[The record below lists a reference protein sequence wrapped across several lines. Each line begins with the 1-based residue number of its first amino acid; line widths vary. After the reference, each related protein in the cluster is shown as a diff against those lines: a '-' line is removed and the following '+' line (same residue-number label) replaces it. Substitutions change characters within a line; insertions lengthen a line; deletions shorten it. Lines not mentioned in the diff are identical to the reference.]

1 MLTKYVG
8 KNCIIYVVVHDSQYI
23 AFKAELAFSG
33 TFAFAMIKLLHFFT
47 LLTSRC
53 PLLLHRFPPPTS
65 ANSKMKIG
73 VDPHLES
80 TLVSK
85 SIRNSWTLSLPT
97 EARWPPWYLEEL
109 LLSKKKVMRLIKA
122 TWYTTCKIFLHPTK
136 TFLFCSACS
145 ICPRTW
151 KI

>member
-8 KNCIIYVVVHDSQYI
+8 KNCIIYEVVHDSQYI

-97 EARWPPWYLEEL
+97 EARWPPWYLEKL
-109 LLSKKKVMRLIKA
+109 LLSKKKVFVVDNINLI
-122 TWYTTCKIFLHPTK
+122 YHLQDFSPSHQDFFVL
-136 TFLFCSACS
+136 LSL
-145 ICPRTW
+145 
-151 KI
+151 

>member
-53 PLLLHRFPPPTS
+53 LLLLHRFPPPTS
-65 ANSKMKIG
+65 AKVKVKNG
-73 VDPHLES
+73 VNLHLES
-80 TLVSK
+80 TLVFK
-85 SIRNSWTLSLPT
+85 SARNSWTLSLPT
-97 EARWPPWYLEEL
+97 DARWPPWSLEEL
-109 LLSKKKVMRLIKA
+109 LLSKKRL
-122 TWYTTCKIFLHPTK
+122 
-136 TFLFCSACS
+136 
-145 ICPRTW
+145 
-151 KI
+151 